1 MNHNVYF
8 YCRDRK
14 IIMSISTVVNVTY
27 LPSALDSNSR
37 IPSLRQDLLVIH
49 THNARTRLWL
59 AVRVK
64 SPHSTYTLS
73 RGSCK
78 GGREHG
84 NHGFSQELALAVALV
99 TSLRPGT
106 CYLLLALGTFHPV
119 GSQTDRQTIEK
130 EEKRKENICMQ
141 STP

>member
-1 MNHNVYF
+1 
-8 YCRDRK
+8 
-14 IIMSISTVVNVTY
+14 MSISTVVTVTY

-37 IPSLRQDLLVIH
+37 IPSLRQDLLGIH

-106 CYLLLALGTFHPV
+106 CYLLLATCLGYIPP
-119 GSQTDRQTIEK
+119 SWITDRQTDNRK
-130 EEKRKENICMQ
+130 GRKKKRKHMHAINTLARIDR
-141 STP
+141 

>member
-1 MNHNVYF
+1 
-8 YCRDRK
+8 
-14 IIMSISTVVNVTY
+14 MSISTVVTVTY

-78 GGREHG
+78 GGEGTRQSRIQPRTGARSRTRYEP
-84 NHGFSQELALAVALV
+84 
-99 TSLRPGT
+99 TSW
-106 CYLLLALGTFHPV
+106 CLLLATCLGYIPP
-119 GSQTDRQTIEK
+119 SWITDRQTDNRK
-130 EEKRKENICMQ
+130 GRKKKRKHMHAINTLARIDR
-141 STP
+141 